1 MKNARAVI
9 TQTRMPQDLHDYVRD
24 NAERLGVSQNAFM
37 MILMDLGRK
46 VYESN
51 IITRQKIIHI
61 T

>member
-1 MKNARAVI
+1 MENDRTI
-9 TQTRMPQDLHDYVRD
+9 NTQIRISQDLYGYVQS

-46 VYESN
+46 VYESD
-51 IITRQKIIHI
+51 IVTRRRE